1 MTLFVFFPVDQTL
14 TCYFGYYK
22 NPKNSNKFLNNS
34 QFIFYY
40 FCK

>member
-1 MTLFVFFPVDQTL
+1 MTLFFFLFDQVL

-22 NPKNSNKFLNNS
+22 NPKNLNKILNNG
-34 QFIFYY
+34 QIFFYY